1 MLSSLI
7 IRHAENGNE
16 AFVEIRLVDDEDTPV
31 SLLSVWEIDDI
42 FGLLGKMNTA
52 SSFFLYVLLVTSM
65 REEN

>member
-16 AFVEIRLVDDEDTPV
+16 AFVEIRLVELEDAPV
-31 SLLSVWEIDDI
+31 SLLVWEIDI

-52 SSFFLYVLLVTSM
+52 SSFFLYVLFVTSM